1 MIETILIAVEDNE
14 TRMRPV
20 IEHAAEIASG
30 LSARVILYHVYD
42 PGEFKDLLSALDYE
56 SADPTQMAR
65 QNGTIELAAEIL
77 NEAGVDFSVEASTG
91 AADEELVS
99 YIKAH
104 DIDHVFVGG
113 RNRSPSGKAV
123 LGSVSQ
129 RVMIGIDVP
138 STLVRA
144 SPDES

>member
-1 MIETILIAVEDNE
+1 MIRTILIAVEDDE

-30 LSARVILYHVYD
+30 LSAHVVLYHVYD
-42 PGEFKDLLSALDYE
+42 PDEFKRLLSALDYE
-56 SADPTQMAR
+56 SADPAEMAR
-65 QNGTIELAAEIL
+65 QNGTVELAAELL
-77 NEAGVDFSVEASTG
+77 NEAGVDFSIEASTG

-99 YIKAH
+99 FIGTH

-113 RNRSPSGKAV
+113 RDRSPAGKAV

-129 RVMIGIDVP
+129 RIMIGTDVP
-138 STLVRA
+138 CTLVR
-144 SPDES
+144 